1 MDDQLLDTAVP
12 RERGTRSRDG
22 EHLSPHRDD
31 PRSSRARPSA
41 ECSNQLDRD
50 PRRAT
55 GAAPVNDRG
64 SVLPLVAGLCAF
76 TGVVVVGIIGSTDLA
91 LSRTELQTVA
101 DGAAIAAAGTVTPS
115 SVSFSGSSL
124 VIRLTSSSVRRDA
137 TVFLR
142 NSRTQ
147 GIKVAAASSPDSR
160 TAVVTLSTVWRPP
173 LVSEFLPVRMVLTAT
188 ARARSVLR

>member
-1 MDDQLLDTAVP
+1 M
-12 RERGTRSRDG
+12 
-22 EHLSPHRDD
+22 
-31 PRSSRARPSA
+31 
-41 ECSNQLDRD
+41 
-50 PRRAT
+50 
-55 GAAPVNDRG
+55 NDRG

-101 DGAAIAAAGTVTPS
+101 DGAAVAAAGTVTPS
-115 SVSFSGSSL
+115 SVSFNGSSL

-147 GIKVAAASSPDSR
+147 GITVAAASSPDSR

>member
-1 MDDQLLDTAVP
+1 MGDQLLDTAVP
-12 RERGTRSRDG
+12 FERWTRSRHG
-22 EHLSPHRDD
+22 EHLGPHRDD
-31 PRSSRARPSA
+31 PRSTGAYPSA
-41 ECSNQLDRD
+41 ECSNQFDRD

-55 GAAPVNDRG
+55 GADPVNDRG
-64 SVLPLVAGLCAF
+64 SVLPLVAGLCAL

-101 DGAAIAAAGTVTPS
+101 DGAAVAAAGTVTPS
-115 SVSFSGSSL
+115 SVSFNGSSL
-124 VIRLTSSSVRRDA
+124 VIRLTASSVMRDA

-142 NSRTQ
+142 NSRMQ
-147 GIKVAAASSPDSR
+147 GIKVASASSPDSR